1 MGVPGFDSL
10 HIVLGGLRI
19 SILNPHSRRYDSIIY
34 STVPNGSIN
43 HFNHSYEYAGPL
55 PILFQFEGVI
65 GDGPCFVEINQPA
78 GGIGRDYIGFFPSGK
93 RFVGTF
99 VTISFVA

>member
-1 MGVPGFDSL
+1 MFLVKRTPLRGFMPPRGKAFSSVAAGRALPG
-10 HIVLGGLRI
+10 
-19 SILNPHSRRYDSIIY
+19 
-34 STVPNGSIN
+34 
-43 HFNHSYEYAGPL
+43 
-55 PILFQFEGVI
+55 LFQFEGVI